1 MQLLLI
7 DFKNTMAKIV
17 VTLGGEKIKEFVLE
31 QARTQIGRRQN
42 NDLVLE
48 HLSVSGR
55 HCAIDISADGCYI
68 VDLGSTNGT
77 LVNRQP
83 IKKHLLQNGDM
94 IEVGK
99 YHLEYILQAASGTS
113 AASIPEFTESPA
125 KIRIRNGANAGKELV
140 LSKQISNL
148 GSPGVSVISLLRLAQ
163 GYQLKF
169 VEGKVNPQVNGNS
182 MIANPLDLKH
192 GDIIDMAGTELEFL
206 SS

>member
-1 MQLLLI
+1 
-7 DFKNTMAKIV
+7 MAKIV

-94 IEVGK
+94 VEVGK
-99 YHLEYILQAASGTS
+99 YHLEYILQSASVS
-113 AASIPEFTESPA
+113 SIPEFTEPPA
-125 KIRIRNGANAGKELV
+125 KIRIRNGTNAGKELV

-148 GSPGVSVISLLRLAQ
+148 GSPGVSVISLVRLAQ

-169 VEGKVNPQVNGNS
+169 VEGKVNPHVNGNS

-206 SS
+206 SH

>member
-1 MQLLLI
+1 
-7 DFKNTMAKIV
+7 MAKIV
-17 VTLGGEKIKEFVLE
+17 VLLNGEKMKEYVLE

-55 HCAIDISADGCYI
+55 HCAIDVSADGCYL

-83 IKKHLLQNGDM
+83 VKKHLLQNGDI

-99 YHLEYILQAASGTS
+99 YHLEYMLNTS
-113 AASIPEFTESPA
+113 SAVMPNEYTEPPA
-125 KIRIRNGANAGKELV
+125 KIRICNGSNAGKELV

-148 GSPGVSVISLLRLAQ
+148 GSPGVSVISILRFDR

-169 VEGKVNPQVNGNS
+169 VEGKVNPQINGNE
-182 MIANPLDLKH
+182 MLENPLDLKH
-192 GDIIDMAGTELEFL
+192 GDIIDMAGTKLEFL
-206 SS
+206 AH

>member
-1 MQLLLI
+1 
-7 DFKNTMAKIV
+7 MAKIV

-31 QARTQIGRRQN
+31 EARTQIGRRQN

-94 IEVGK
+94 VEVGK
-99 YHLEYILQAASGTS
+99 YHLEYILQSASVS
-113 AASIPEFTESPA
+113 NIPEFSEPPA
-125 KIRIRNGANAGKELV
+125 KIRIRNGSNAGKELV

-148 GSPGVSVISLLRLAQ
+148 GSPGVSVISLVRLAQ

-182 MIANPLDLKH
+182 MIANPLDSKH

-206 SS
+206 SH